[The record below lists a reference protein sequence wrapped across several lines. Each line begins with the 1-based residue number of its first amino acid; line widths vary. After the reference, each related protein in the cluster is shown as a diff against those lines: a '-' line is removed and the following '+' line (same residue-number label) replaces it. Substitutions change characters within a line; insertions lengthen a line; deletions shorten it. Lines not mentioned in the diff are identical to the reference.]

1 MHYHQI
7 RNSNEESIHII
18 QLGIGLIGK
27 SLSDYIASYYGE
39 RRRQIKESKLEWHDP
54 DHIIMQLKSIEKI
67 IHKKS
72 VTEKIHIIWSAGK
85 SGFLSKENECDQ
97 EYRVFC
103 KIIDFLAHDFCK
115 TGFDKSFY
123 LFSSAGGLFEGEYV
137 VNKNMQAVPKR
148 PYGFMKLKQE
158 KYLLDKEQFFKS
170 VSILRPSSVY
180 SYNLFR
186 KRLGIIGVLISN
198 GILNRVTKIFGTE
211 ATLRDY
217 ILAEDI
223 AAFVVKLIGNHKRR
237 GSDVF
242 FLVSALP
249 ISIFRLKVIIAD
261 LIGQPLLIQYLS
273 SSNSDNI
280 LYHHNIKPRSLY
292 TRPLIESLKLT
303 KENFLKS

>member
-7 RNSNEESIHII
+7 HDSNEESIHII

-85 SGFLSKENECDQ
+85 SGFLSNEKECDQ
-97 EYRVFC
+97 EYGVFC
-103 KIIDFLAHDFCK
+103 KIINFLAHDFCK
-115 TGFDKSFY
+115 SSFDKSFY
-123 LFSSAGGLFEGEYV
+123 LFSSAGGLYEGQYV
-137 VNKNMQAVPKR
+137 FDKHMEPTPKR
-148 PYGFMKLKQE
+148 HYGFLKLKQE
-158 KYLLDKEQFFKS
+158 NYLSDKKSFFKS
-170 VSILRPSSVY
+170 ISILRPSSVF
-180 SYNLFR
+180 SHNLFN

-198 GILNRVTKIFGTE
+198 GILNKVTKIFGTE
-211 ATLRDY
+211 STLRDY

-223 AAFVVKLIGNHKRR
+223 AAFIVKLIETQYKKGYE
-237 GSDVF
+237 VF
-242 FLVSALP
+242 FLISALP

-261 LIGQPLLIQYLS
+261 LIGQPLLIQYLG

-280 LYHHNIKPRSLY
+280 LYHHSIKPRTLF
-292 TRPLIESLKLT
+292 TRPLTESLKLT